1 MASPTVEP
9 AVPAWPLADATVHAD
24 GTARLTINGTERP
37 LSAPDPDTARAELV
51 RLVRDELAAELG
63 RPVRLRTTDPDGT
76 EGLVAV
82 APDGQVTEL
91 AAPSRTARH
100 EPLSPTPTPA
110 P

>member
-1 MASPTVEP
+1 MASPSLEP

-24 GTARLTINGTERP
+24 GSARLTINGAERP
-37 LSAPDPDTARAELV
+37 LSASDPETARAELV

-82 APDGQVTEL
+82 APDGSVTEL
-91 AAPSRTARH
+91 TSRSRPRPAASGAAP
-100 EPLSPTPTPA
+100 PT
-110 P
+110 